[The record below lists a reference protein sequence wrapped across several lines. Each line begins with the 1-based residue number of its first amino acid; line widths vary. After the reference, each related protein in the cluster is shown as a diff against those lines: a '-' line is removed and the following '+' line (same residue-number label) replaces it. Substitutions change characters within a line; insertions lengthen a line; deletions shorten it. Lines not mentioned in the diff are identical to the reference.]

1 MTEPDQDFGTVGWK
15 IGGSLQA
22 RRLWRWSLSAAI
34 VLAAMYLAVLLLVT
48 DSNALQAFDNFSGLI
63 SSGLAALTLL
73 FCAWRAREAPGKS
86 AGAWL
91 LIGLG
96 YAAFCAGEG
105 LTALGGGYG
114 QGSLSYAMD
123 ALYLA
128 YYPLFFLGVLGL
140 PKAPLTAGERLRVT
154 GDIAVVVLAAGIF
167 MWALLVGPSLAAG
180 GRDFLMNFNAIAFPL
195 GDLALL
201 WAVLSLMIGSEDR
214 SAVGVYRLLAAG
226 AILLILTDIALSLR
240 LVGMLAWA
248 GKWLGLGWFVS
259 HLFAILAGMRQLG
272 APGREKG
279 EAEPP
284 RPKARPSGGSFYLAY
299 ACLTGVLVILMV
311 SNRSAFNPVTAVAV
325 FALLLLV
332 LLRQVAG
339 VRENA
344 RLYRNLHQAHEGLEG
359 RVQERT
365 VELAKANEDLLAEV
379 GERKKAEGRLQRQ
392 LKELKVLGAVAGMAS
407 DAPDEGTL
415 LSGVTKVIRDQLYP
429 DNCGVLLYDPEA
441 GILRHAGSYHR
452 HSDEVRVE
460 DVPLGRGIVGRVVRT
475 GKPVTVSDVRRDPDY
490 IPMDPTMRSEIA
502 VPIKVGNRVL
512 GVLDAESAALEAFS
526 QEDERVLSTLASQLA
541 TALERLRGAVAMRE
555 SEERFR
561 SLSDAAFEGIGISE
575 NGRLIDANARLAE
588 ILGHEGNDLV
598 GRDLREFL
606 APESGRRIAE
616 SLHQKHGEILEYDA
630 IKKDGTRIVIEKQ
643 GRDMPYLGRTVRV
656 SAIRDITDRRRDED
670 RIRLQVRRLA
680 ALRDI
685 DSAISSNLDLTV
697 TMGMFLEHVVA
708 QLGVDAAEILLL
720 DEKGDTLVVASTRG
734 LQPGVLASA
743 YPLKGSF
750 VGRVALQREALSVC
764 DIAAPPPR
772 GSSGAPLPMEV
783 SASGFRSYFA
793 VPLVSKEVAVGVLEV
808 FARSPMHPH
817 GEWMN
822 FLETL
827 AGQAAIAVENRHL
840 FESIQRSN
848 LSLKQAYD
856 TTLEGWSRALELR
869 DEETQGHTVRVA
881 ELTLRLA
888 RAAGLA
894 EEELVHVRRGALLH
908 DIGKMGIP
916 DGILLKPGP
925 LSVEEW
931 AVMRRHTTYAHELL
945 SPVAFLAPAL
955 DIPYCHHER
964 WDGTGYPRGLRGEA
978 IPLAARVFSVVDS
991 WDALSHDR
999 PYRSAWPGEKVRAY
1013 LLEKSGS
1020 HFEPRL
1026 VDLFLAM
1033 ES

>member
-1 MTEPDQDFGTVGWK
+1 MEK
-15 IGGSLQA
+15 AGGNRGVESGRADGRALA
-22 RRLWRWSLSAAI
+22 GRLWPWGVFAAAVLVAAYLS
-34 VLAAMYLAVLLLVT
+34 VLLLVT
-48 DSNALQAFDNFSGLI
+48 DSEALTVLDHFSGLI
-63 SSGLAALTLL
+63 GSGLAALALL
-73 FCAWRAREAPGKS
+73 VCASRVWGIPGRG

-91 LIGLG
+91 LLGLS
-96 YAAFCAGEG
+96 YSVFCAGET

-114 QGSLSYAMD
+114 LGEFSYVMD
-123 ALYLA
+123 AFYLA
-128 YYPLFFLGVLGL
+128 FYPLFFLGVLGL
-140 PKAPLTAGERLRVT
+140 PKAPLTASERLRVT
-154 GDIAVVVLAAGIF
+154 GDITVVVLAAGIF
-167 MWALLVGPSLAAG
+167 LWALLVGPSLASG

-214 SAVGVYRLLAAG
+214 SALGVYRLLAMG
-226 AILLILTDIALSLR
+226 AVLLILTDVALSLR

-259 HLFAILAGMRQLG
+259 HLFAVLAGLRQLG
-272 APGREKG
+272 SPVPEAG
-279 EAEPP
+279 EAEAP
-284 RPKARPSGGSFYLAY
+284 RSKARPSGGSFYLAY
-299 ACLTGVLVILMV
+299 ACLTGVLAILMA

-325 FALLLLV
+325 LALLVLV

-344 RLYRNLHQAHEGLEG
+344 RLYQNLRQAHEGLEG

-379 GERKKAEGRLQRQ
+379 GERKKAENRLQRQ
-392 LKELKVLGAVAGMAS
+392 LKELSVLGAVAGMAS
-407 DAPDEGTL
+407 EAPDEETL
-415 LSGVTKVIRDQLYP
+415 LARVTEVIRDQLYP

-441 GILRHAGSYHR
+441 GVLRHAESYHR
-452 HSDEVRVE
+452 HYDQVRTE
-460 DVPLGRGIVGRVVRT
+460 DVPVGRGIVGRVVRT
-475 GKPVTVSDVRRDPDY
+475 GKPVTVPDVRLDPDY
-490 IPMDPTMRSEIA
+490 IAMDPTMRSEIA
-502 VPIKVGNRVL
+502 VPIKAGDRML
-512 GVLDAESAALEAFS
+512 GVLDAESAVLEAFS

-541 TALERLRGAVAMRE
+541 TALERLRGVVAMRE

-561 SLSDAAFEGIGISE
+561 SLSDAAFEGIGILE

-588 ILGHEGNDLV
+588 ILGYEGTELV
-598 GRDLREFL
+598 GRDLRDFL
-606 APESGRRIAE
+606 APEAARRVTQSI
-616 SLHQKHGEILEYDA
+616 HQEHGEILEYEA
-630 IKKDGTRIVIEKQ
+630 IQKDGTRIIVEKQ

-656 SAIRDITDRRRDED
+656 SAIRDITGRRRDED

-708 QLGVDAAEILLL
+708 QLGVDAAEVLLL
-720 DEKGDTLVVASTRG
+720 DEKGDALVVASARG
-734 LQPGVLASA
+734 LQPEALASV
-743 YPLKGSF
+743 YPLNGSF
-750 VGRVALQREALSVC
+750 AGRAALERQVLSVC
-764 DIAAPPPR
+764 DLAAPSAQ
-772 GSSGAPLPMEV
+772 GSPGTPLPPEV
-783 SASGFRSYFA
+783 AAAGFRSYFA
-793 VPLVSKEVAVGVLEV
+793 APLVSKGVAVGVLEV
-808 FARSPMHPH
+808 FARTPMRPH
-817 GEWMN
+817 GEWMD

-827 AGQAAIAVENRHL
+827 AGQAAIAVDNRLL

-848 LSLKQAYD
+848 RFLEEAYD

-869 DEETQGHTVRVA
+869 DEETQGHTARVA
-881 ELTLRLA
+881 ELTMRLA
-888 RAAGLA
+888 RAAGLP

-925 LSVEEW
+925 LSEEEW

-945 SPVAFLAPAL
+945 SPVAFLGAAL

-999 PYRSAWPGEKVRAY
+999 PYRSAWPEDKVRAY
-1013 LLEKSGS
+1013 LQEKAGS
-1020 HFEPRL
+1020 HYEKRL
-1026 VDLFLAM
+1026 VDLFLAL
-1033 ES
+1033 ET